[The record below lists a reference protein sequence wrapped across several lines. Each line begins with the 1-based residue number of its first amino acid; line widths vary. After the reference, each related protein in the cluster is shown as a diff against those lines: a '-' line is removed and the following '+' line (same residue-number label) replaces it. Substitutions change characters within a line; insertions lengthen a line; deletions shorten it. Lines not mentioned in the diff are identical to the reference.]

1 MPMQQ
6 QGKSDEAIIKRLNVL
21 IAILLEQSPTESTP
35 SMTDKIV
42 KLVEVGVPPAD
53 IAKILGKPLNYVTA
67 VLSQRKSR
75 KKKGKAN
82 G

>member
-1 MPMQQ
+1 MEQ

-21 IAILLEQSPTESTP
+21 IAILLEQSPTESSR

-42 KLVEVGVPPAD
+42 KLAEVGVPQAD
-53 IAKILGKPLNYVTA
+53 IGKILGKPLNYVTA

-75 KKKGKAN
+75 KKKGKVN